1 MIKKYYY
8 EGTFMEYKFSTLW
21 NGFLRYI
28 GIQIPISS
36 DHYQESNRELD
47 DLLAE
52 TCDINFYVSL
62 INNHIYMSICRD
74 SNYYAIDFEKNTKK
88 MIREIEKKFNV
99 MITDGEFYANEIKHN
114 GNQYKYNI
122 LKDNED
128 KIILKKKTLNFN
140 IDNELI
146 KKVKKLNI

>member
-8 EGTFMEYKFSTLW
+8 EGTFMEHKFPTLW
-21 NGFLRYI
+21 NGFLTYN
-28 GIQIPISS
+28 GMPIPISL
-36 DHYQESNRELD
+36 DHYQDSNRELD
-47 DLLAE
+47 DLLCE
-52 TCDINFYVSL
+52 ICDINFYVSL
-62 INNHIYMSICRD
+62 IDNHIHMSICSD
-74 SNYYAIDFEKNTKK
+74 SNYYATDFEKNTKK

-99 MITDGEFYANEIKHN
+99 TVIDGEFYANEIKHN

-122 LKDNED
+122 LKDDKE

-146 KKVKKLNI
+146 KKIKKLNI